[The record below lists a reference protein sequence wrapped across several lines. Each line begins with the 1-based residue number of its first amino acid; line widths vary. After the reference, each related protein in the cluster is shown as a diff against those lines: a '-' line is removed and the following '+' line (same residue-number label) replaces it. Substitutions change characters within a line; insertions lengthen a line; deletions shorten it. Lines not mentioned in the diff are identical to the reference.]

1 MNDVSIRSNSLDEK
15 HMKIRQKMYLPKKKL
30 KNPKPYQIMS
40 MVHNLEINYLHD
52 NITYKE
58 FNRMYDILNEL
69 YDFYEELQIQE
80 KKQN

>member
-1 MNDVSIRSNSLDEK
+1 
-15 HMKIRQKMYLPKKKL
+15 MKRRVRLASEPLPI
-30 KNPKPYQIMS
+30 KNPKPS
-40 MVHNLEINYLHD
+40 KLFNRALFLHNIDMNYLRG

-69 YDFYEELQIQE
+69 YDFYERLQNQE

>member
-1 MNDVSIRSNSLDEK
+1 
-15 HMKIRQKMYLPKKKL
+15 MKRRVRLASEPLPI
-30 KNPKPYQIMS
+30 KNPKLYEIS
-40 MVHNLEINYLHD
+40 SLLHNIDMNYLRG

-69 YDFYEELQIQE
+69 YDFYERLQNQE